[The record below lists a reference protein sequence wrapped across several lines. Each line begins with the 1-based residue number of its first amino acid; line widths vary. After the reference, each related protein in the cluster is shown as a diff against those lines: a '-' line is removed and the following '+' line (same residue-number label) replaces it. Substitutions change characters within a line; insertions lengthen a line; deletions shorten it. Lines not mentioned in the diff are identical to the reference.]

1 MQKHILLVD
10 SDAESLDRLSRTLRL
25 HDYRVS
31 EARDGA
37 EGLSLVDSLR
47 PDCIIFDVDLPRVS
61 GTIMYSRLR
70 RSEKTGSCRP
80 LSAATRAASGGF
92 RHRHSRAVQELRRK
106 RCLRLCRRRQP
117 DALPGGTDT
126 PSSAC
131 LSPRN
136 SRIYSFR
143 AGMRCKKGHGGIAC
157 PPGLTAAGA
166 LAAMSQALRGGGRNR
181 HRHPPET
188 V

>member
-70 RSEKTGSCRP
+70 RSDRP
-80 LSAATRAASGGF
+80 LSAATRGRVRWISAPAF
-92 RHRHSRAVQELRRK
+92 PCCPRTAPRK
-106 RCLRLCRRRQP
+106 RCLRLCGRRQP
-117 DALPGGTDT
+117 DAFYPEGRTRRRPRVCLPGTAVFI
-126 PSSAC
+126 PSG
-131 LSPRN
+131 
-136 SRIYSFR
+136 R
-143 AGMRCKKGHGGIAC
+143 AGDLQKDREESHARRPHRRWGRCGDVK
-157 PPGLTAAGA
+157 
-166 LAAMSQALRGGGRNR
+166 ALRGGYGAEPPSY
-181 HRHPPET
+181 PPEA

>member
-37 EGLSLVDSLR
+37 DGLALVDSLR

-70 RSEKTGSCRP
+70 RSEKTRQLPAIVCSDAGPRP
-80 LSAATRAASGGF
+80 VDFGTGIPVLSKNCAPEALLEAVRAATA
-92 RHRHSRAVQELRRK
+92 
-106 RCLRLCRRRQP
+106 
-117 DALPGGTDT
+117 
-126 PSSAC
+126 
-131 LSPRN
+131 
-136 SRIYSFR
+136 
-143 AGMRCKKGHGGIAC
+143 
-157 PPGLTAAGA
+157 
-166 LAAMSQALRGGGRNR
+166 
-181 HRHPPET
+181 
-188 V
+188 